1 MWASR
6 AADAGD
12 SYAMYQIG
20 YFYENA
26 LGCEKDMTVALL
38 FYIQAAEGG
47 VLNAMYRL
55 IDIYT
60 NGKDGIPADKE
71 KANRY
76 RFMSGVGRE

>member
-1 MWASR
+1 
-6 AADAGD
+6 
-12 SYAMYQIG
+12 
-20 YFYENA
+20 
-26 LGCEKDMTVALL
+26 MTVALL

-76 RFMSGVGRE
+76 RFMSGFGRE